1 MASQLSSLEIER
13 NARIAANKLRLQEIG
28 LLQTVQQIAGAQG
41 HAKKAARAAKTA
53 SRAARKAVGAG
64 PSAGRVRRWAE
75 IQAPPA
81 ADPQGLQHRRALLQG
96 RAAAPL
102 RHPQM

>member
-13 NARIAANKLRLQEIG
+13 NARIAANKLRLQQIG
-28 LLQTVQQIAGAQG
+28 LLQTVQQIAGSQG

-75 IQAPPA
+75 MRAPPA
-81 ADPQGLQHRRALLQG
+81 AAPYGLQHRRALLQG
-96 RAAAPL
+96 RAAATL